1 MPVGKY
7 SFEVTL
13 GEYNSFYYCTY
24 ILTVEIYSET
34 IDGEIG
40 PSECGSWSRRRRL
53 SASTAEDLLYFPTFS
68 GWTGEIELNVV
79 QDYEE
84 LIYNLTKHE
93 SSEQFYLDIWS
104 DEIGWQLNY
113 YNEFYP
119 DYWAIDSQ
127 YPTQMKAYYNVIDAD
142 SFGNHFAVGDTFVIN
157 HMLYGSDD
165 MNTYCIYQSTVKI
178 VPNTLPYFLE
188 WNIISHI
195 EREVNSGLTVV
206 NIPWSAYRDE

>member
-1 MPVGKY
+1 M
-7 SFEVTL
+7 
-13 GEYNSFYYCTY
+13 
-24 ILTVEIYSET
+24 EIYSET

-165 MNTYCIYQSTVKI
+165 MNTYCIYQSTAKI